1 MRADEAEGTA
11 ARNNPGLFAN
21 TRWSLVLSA
30 GRSSSPGSRQALATL
45 CETYWRPLYAYVRNR
60 GYPEE
65 EAKDLTQE
73 FFARFLEK
81 NYLKDVHR
89 ERGRFR
95 SFLLASLK
103 HFLANE
109 WDKATAQKR
118 GGGKVPLSLD
128 FALAEGWVSVEPS
141 HDRTPEKI
149 YERQWALALLDRVLE
164 VLEADYKSSEKGA
177 IFVRL
182 KPLLA
187 GSGEGKSYKEIA
199 MDLNLSEGSIKVA
212 AHRLKRKYR
221 DALREEIAQT
231 IENAEDIDD
240 EMRYLLTVL

>member
-149 YERQWALALLDRVLE
+149 YERQWALALLDRVLG

-177 IFVRL
+177 LFVRL